1 MHLSYRFAPGPIQS
15 LMSRSDITILL
26 ADDDDGHAA
35 LISRNLSRAGLSN
48 KIQRFTDG
56 QQLLDFLFQR
66 NPDRARRDGISYLL
80 LLDIRM
86 PGMDGLEV
94 LEIIKQDAVLRPMPV
109 YILTTSDD
117 PREVYRCYQSGCSH
131 FLVKPVDYD
140 QFTRTVLALGSLI
153 GLVQVPC
160 LGKNEAEDQAQPS

>member
-15 LMSRSDITILL
+15 PVSRSDTIILL

-35 LISRNLSRAGLSN
+35 LISRNLRRAGLPN
-48 KIQRFTDG
+48 EIQRFTDG

-66 NPDRARRDGISYLL
+66 NPARARRNGIPYLL

-117 PREVYRCYQSGCSH
+117 PREVFRCYQSGCNH

-160 LGKNEAEDQAQPS
+160 LGKFEAEDQVGTS